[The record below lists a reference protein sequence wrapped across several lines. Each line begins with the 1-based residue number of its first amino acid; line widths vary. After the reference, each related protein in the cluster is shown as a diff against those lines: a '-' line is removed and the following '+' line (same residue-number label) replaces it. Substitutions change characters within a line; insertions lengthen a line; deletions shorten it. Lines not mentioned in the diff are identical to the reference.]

1 MILYRRETNLI
12 PFYNTCMERLSI
24 DGLSIERVSI
34 ERLYIVRIVS
44 LKYACPNYSSESN

>member
-34 ERLYIVRIVS
+34 ERLYIVRIVIFEIC
-44 LKYACPNYSSESN
+44 LPKLF